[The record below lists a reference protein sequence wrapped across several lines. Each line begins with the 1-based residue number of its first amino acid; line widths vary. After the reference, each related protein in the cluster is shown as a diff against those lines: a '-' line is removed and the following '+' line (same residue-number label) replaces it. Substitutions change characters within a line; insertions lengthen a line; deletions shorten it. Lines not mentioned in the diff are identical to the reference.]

1 MEINID
7 SPWNQTPVFHWV
19 CELLRRLC
27 GPQITH
33 QMNVKTYE
41 SFGHKLLILLRKKK
55 PKIFSFNS
63 DYFDIQY
70 SASRGD

>member
-33 QMNVKTYE
+33 QMNVKTYK
-41 SFGHKLLILLRKKK
+41 SFVHKLLILKRKKN
-55 PKIFSFNS
+55 PKFFSTS
-63 DYFDIQY
+63 DYLDIQY
-70 SASRGD
+70 SASRGH